1 MDWRVALPKF
11 APREPHRL
19 PHNDT
24 TTTHTFTMKQ
34 LFALFAVALLFAAP
48 VSAQEGD
55 TIFQSGDSMIVMVP
69 DSAMADSAM
78 ADSAAAPAAAEMA
91 EEAAPAAPAEDTVEV
106 TGARQQIKLRII
118 EGGVL
123 FMSFVVLC
131 LIFGLALA
139 VERIIYLN
147 MATTNTKKLL
157 TDVEDAMNSGGLDAA
172 KAVCADTRGPVA
184 AIFHQGLDR
193 SGGSYEELAKAVEDY
208 GSLEST
214 KLERGLSWISLFI
227 ALAPMLGFMGTVIG
241 MIEAFDKAGNVP
253 EGAYQ
258 YYRKITPLV
267 YDQGAFGWRTPF
279 KWILTRWRGLSKPYP
294 REPIGKWGMR
304 IWAHKSTALAC
315 AHFMLAM
322 RAHGFDTCPM
332 EGLDSTRVKRIL
344 GLPDPK

>member
-1 MDWRVALPKF
+1 MVDGRVALTKF
-11 APREPHRL
+11 APREPLGSHTY
-19 PHNDT
+19 DT

-48 VSAQEGD
+48 ISAQDGD
-55 TIFQSGDSMIVMVP
+55 TIFQSGDSMIVMVR

-78 ADSAAAPAAAEMA
+78 MDSAAAAAEAAPMA
-91 EEAAPAAPAEDTVEV
+91 EEAVMPEETVEV

-139 VERIIYLN
+139 IERIIYLN
-147 MATTNTKKLL
+147 MATTNTKGLL
-157 TDVEDAMNSGGLDAA
+157 EKVEDALNSGGVDAA
-172 KAVCADTRGPVA
+172 KAVCADSRGPVA

-241 MIEAFDKAGNVP
+241 MIEAFDKIAQANTINASIVAGGIKVALITTVSGLVVAIILQIFYNYILSKIDGIVFDM
-253 EGAYQ
+253 EEASMDLVDLV
-258 YYRKITPLV
+258 YRKKLN
-267 YDQGAFGWRTPF
+267 G
-279 KWILTRWRGLSKPYP
+279 
-294 REPIGKWGMR
+294 
-304 IWAHKSTALAC
+304 
-315 AHFMLAM
+315 
-322 RAHGFDTCPM
+322 
-332 EGLDSTRVKRIL
+332 
-344 GLPDPK
+344 

>member
-1 MDWRVALPKF
+1 
-11 APREPHRL
+11 
-19 PHNDT
+19 
-24 TTTHTFTMKQ
+24 MKQ
-34 LFALFAVALLFAAP
+34 LFALLAVALLFAAP
-48 VSAQEGD
+48 VSAQDGD

-69 DSAMADSAM
+69 DSAMADSA
-78 ADSAAAPAAAEMA
+78 APAEEPTA

-139 VERIIYLN
+139 IERIIYLN

-157 TDVEDAMNSGGLDAA
+157 SDVEGALDKGGVDAA
-172 KAVCADTRGPVA
+172 KEVCSNSRGPVA

-241 MIEAFDKAGNVP
+241 MIEAFDKIAQANTINASIVAGGIKVALITTVSGLVVAIILQIFYNYILSKIDGIVFDM
-253 EGAYQ
+253 EEASMDLVDLV
-258 YYRKITPLV
+258 YRKKLN
-267 YDQGAFGWRTPF
+267 G
-279 KWILTRWRGLSKPYP
+279 
-294 REPIGKWGMR
+294 
-304 IWAHKSTALAC
+304 
-315 AHFMLAM
+315 
-322 RAHGFDTCPM
+322 
-332 EGLDSTRVKRIL
+332 
-344 GLPDPK
+344 